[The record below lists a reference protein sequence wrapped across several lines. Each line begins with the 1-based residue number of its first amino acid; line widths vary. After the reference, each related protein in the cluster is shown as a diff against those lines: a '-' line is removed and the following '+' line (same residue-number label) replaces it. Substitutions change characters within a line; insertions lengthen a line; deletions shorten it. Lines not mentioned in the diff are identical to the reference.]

1 METTDQL
8 WKRFINV
15 ALSKPSNYYLTPRQT
30 PKLISVR
37 KSSYDQLLPKTLA
50 LNDALNQK

>member
-30 PKLISVR
+30 PKLISVC
-37 KSSYDQLLPKTLA
+37 KSSFDQLLPKTLA